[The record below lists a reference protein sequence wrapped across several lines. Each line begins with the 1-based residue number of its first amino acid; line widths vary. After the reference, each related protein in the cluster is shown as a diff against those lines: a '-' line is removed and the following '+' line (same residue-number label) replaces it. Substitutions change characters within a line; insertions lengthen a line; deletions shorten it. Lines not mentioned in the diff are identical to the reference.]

1 MLDGTTQL
9 VAIVGS
15 PIVQV
20 KSPLNFN
27 TWFQDHGLDLA
38 MLPIDLRADSLPA
51 FIGLLRGWQ
60 NLRGCVVTVPYK
72 QLLAGQLDQLSA
84 RAQLLGSVNVIRREA
99 DGTLCGD
106 NVDGEGFL
114 GAARQHGFVP
124 AGGNALVLGAG
135 GVGSAI
141 GCALCEAGLARL
153 VITDVD
159 AARARALG
167 DSLRGTFPA
176 TEILHEYASLAD
188 FALVANAS
196 PVGMGNGGEL
206 PLSEAM
212 LATLTQGC
220 LVADVVTSPAVT
232 AFLHRARALGA
243 RTQTG
248 AQMARAQMGHL
259 GHFMGVMPPGV

>member
-15 PIVQV
+15 PIAQV

-27 TWFQDHGLDLA
+27 SWFQDQGLALA
-38 MLPIDLRADSLPA
+38 MLPIDLRADSLQA
-51 FIGLLRGWQ
+51 FIGMLRGWQ

-72 QLLAGQLDQLSA
+72 QLLAGHLDRLSA

-99 DGTLCGD
+99 DGSLCGD

-114 GAARQHGFVP
+114 GAARQHGFTP
-124 AGGNALVLGAG
+124 AGAKALVLGAG

-167 DSLRGTFPA
+167 DSLRGAFPA
-176 TEILHEYASLAD
+176 TEVLHEYSSLAD

-196 PVGMGNGGEL
+196 PVGMGDGGEL
-206 PLSEAM
+206 PLPEAL
-212 LATLTQGC
+212 LATLQPGC
-220 LVADVVTSPAVT
+220 LVADVVTSPAMT
-232 AFLHRARALGA
+232 ALLQRAQALGA
-243 RTQTG
+243 DIQTG
-248 AQMARAQMGHL
+248 AEMARAQMGNL
-259 GHFMGVMPPGV
+259 GHFMGVIPLGV